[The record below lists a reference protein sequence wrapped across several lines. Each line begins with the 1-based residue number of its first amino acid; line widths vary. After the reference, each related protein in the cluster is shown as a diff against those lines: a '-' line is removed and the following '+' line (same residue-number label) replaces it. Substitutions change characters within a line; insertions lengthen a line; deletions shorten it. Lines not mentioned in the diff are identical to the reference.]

1 MLGKDWLSGHRVK
14 ETNILNGYLALGKVH
29 RGGYV
34 KNVVMAVGGGRREAG
49 EGNKALRYSVY
60 SR

>member
-29 RGGYV
+29 RGGFV
-34 KNVVMAVGGGRREAG
+34 KNVVMAVGGGEKGSGRR
-49 EGNKALRYSVY
+49 K
-60 SR
+60 